1 MVTSSLSARQH
12 TKKPASEGTVS
23 RGAFQTRGCRGG
35 TKHPF
40 RTLEHIL
47 SRERGGGEEGRR
59 GGEVG
64 EGTQFSRAS
73 CDAEVP
79 VPVVASRASTL
90 PSSPSTLNRWFSN
103 LVDSARLRQETRWEL
118 WRRRRRRAWRRVRC
132 NVFINITAQQRAPYK
147 QRRGPKLTG
156 RVSEAHSTRVD

>member
-12 TKKPASEGTVS
+12 TKKNQLVRAPY
-23 RGAFQTRGCRGG
+23 RGVPFKQGGVEVERSTLSGPSSTSYRG
-35 TKHPF
+35 
-40 RTLEHIL
+40 
-47 SRERGGGEEGRR
+47 REEEGRGSGR
-59 GGEVG
+59 RDR
-64 EGTQFSRAS
+64 TQFSRAS